1 MCIRADLQPQ
11 TTTIPFARMV
21 RWQRSMNVA
30 RNLAIALCL
39 ITVAILTNCGV
50 AGPPRPPSLN
60 LPQPPSDLRAM
71 RKGDHVF
78 LAWTVP
84 TATTDGVKLRQP
96 GTTEI
101 CRSENQVVK
110 SCAQPVA
117 TVAAP
122 PPAKAGQGP
131 PAQQTYTDQLPSS
144 MLKNDPAAL
153 ISYAVSIVNPR
164 GRAAGLSN
172 QVTVPGTFTLA
183 PPSDFR
189 AQVTADGI
197 LLSWTGE
204 VQSSD
209 TSGLSHRYR
218 VYRREENSQDEAIA
232 GEMPF
237 GPQRSYLL
245 LDHGFE
251 WEKTYVYRATIVT
264 ASHPEGKPETSFE
277 GDDTPPVK
285 VFAHDVFPPAVP
297 AGLQAVFSGAGQ
309 QPFIDL
315 TWAPDTEADLAGY
328 NIYRHDAGGAEQK
341 VNSQPVKVPAYRDP
355 TVASGHT
362 YIYSITAVDVRG
374 NESVHSAEATESVP

>member
-1 MCIRADLQPQ
+1 
-11 TTTIPFARMV
+11 
-21 RWQRSMNVA
+21 MNVP
-30 RNLAIALCL
+30 RNLAIAFCL
-39 ITVAILTNCGV
+39 ISVSILTSCGV

-60 LPQPPSDLRAM
+60 LPQPPSDLRAV

-84 TATTDGVKLRQP
+84 TGTTDGVKLRQL
-96 GTTEI
+96 GTTQI
-101 CRSENQVVK
+101 CRSQDQVVK
-110 SCAQPVA
+110 SCGQPVA
-117 TVAAP
+117 TVAAAP
-122 PPAKAGQGP
+122 PTKTGQGP
-131 PAQQTYTDQLPSS
+131 QAQQTYTDQLPSS
-144 MLKNDPAAL
+144 VLKNAPTAV
-153 ISYAVSIVNPR
+153 ISYAVSIVNSR

-172 QVTVPGTFTLA
+172 QVTVPGALA
-183 PPSDFR
+183 LPPPSDFR

-204 VQSSD
+204 LQSSD
-209 TSGLSHRYR
+209 TPELSHKYR

-237 GPQRSYLL
+237 GAQRSYLL

-277 GDDTPPVK
+277 GDDTPSVK

-297 AGLQAVFSGAGQ
+297 GGLQAVFSGAGQ

-328 NIYRHDAGGAEQK
+328 NIYRHEAGGAEQK
-341 VNSQPVKVPAYRDP
+341 LNAQPVKVPAYRDP

-374 NESVHSAEATESVP
+374 NESAHWVETTESVP